1 MSAENYYQPHVA
13 IAGEKLGEGRGHN
26 GPTAVA
32 RLSITWGADDWFSDV
47 DAAILNIT
55 VLDPRPDYGLTV
67 ATARSSIAVT
77 RDPDGTTVFLGNV
90 LEGTSRPVT
99 VTSPKTGKPYRTY
112 AHALKCTDPLGALQR
127 DRRRGRIYNNREGE
141 EGVAHWGPC
150 TMAERKRD
158 LQGRISQTV
167 MFGWSPLDQ
176 YDSYSTEPFV
186 YTWPVV
192 PYERQAVV
200 SVLTVLRRTVR
211 IGRPLARPYYDP
223 ATDSIIP
230 IEPPLYEPGFTL
242 WRTSTVYGLSTQ
254 YTQVINGNDIRLDE
268 EAEVS
273 TTMLEQVT
281 QVELK
286 LQVARPNQI
295 VTSANSTDGSK
306 QRLEWVDLP
315 ESFELLPNAAAQM
328 TVSVDS
334 DHSWAYFDT
343 FNQHFVRLSMQIAA
357 AYGLPKMPDIRYRF
371 AKHEAAPEW
380 AARWLNPAPP
390 LNSTGS
396 HIVYQPFN
404 AITNEFAN
412 MGPFSVPGGTLTYSP
427 DKGWKALLKPATVA
441 YSPSELTL
449 SSLDAGTADPRL
461 DQCNSAAYTVADLQH
476 AYAVS

>member
-1 MSAENYYQPHVA
+1 MSAENYYQPHVT
-13 IAGEKLGEGRGHN
+13 IAGEKIGESAKLI
-26 GPTAVA
+26 GPTAIA
-32 RLSITWGADDWFSDV
+32 RLSIDWGSEDWFSDV

-55 VLDPRPDYGLTV
+55 VLDPRPDYGLT
-67 ATARSSIAVT
+67 AAALRSAIVVT
-77 RDPDGTTVFLGNV
+77 RDPDNTTVFLGNV
-90 LEGTSRPVT
+90 IEATSRIVK

-112 AHALKCTDPLGALQR
+112 AHSLTCTDPLGALQR

-141 EGVAHWGPC
+141 EKVAHWGPC
-150 TMAERKRD
+150 TMGERKRD

-167 MFGWSPLDQ
+167 MFGPSPLDQ
-176 YDSYSTEPFV
+176 YDSYSTEPYV

-211 IGRPLARPYYDP
+211 IGRPLARPYFDP
-223 ATDSIIP
+223 ATDSVIP
-230 IEPPLYEPGFTL
+230 VEPPLPEPGFTL
-242 WRTSTVYGLSTQ
+242 WRGSTMYGLTTQ
-254 YTQVINGNDIRLDE
+254 YTQIIDGNNIRLE
-268 EAEVS
+268 EDAEVS

-286 LQVARPNQI
+286 LQAARPNQI

-306 QRLEWVDLP
+306 QRLEWVDQP

-334 DHSWAYFDT
+334 DHSWAYFDSAT
-343 FNQHFVRLSMQIAA
+343 QHFVKLSAQIAS
-357 AYGLPKMPDIRYRF
+357 AYGLPKMPDIRYKF

-380 AARWLNPAPP
+380 ASRWLNPAPP
-390 LNSTGS
+390 LNTTGS
-396 HIVYQPFN
+396 HIVYQPIN

-427 DKGWKALLKPATVA
+427 DKGWEALLKPATVG

-449 SSLDAGTADPRL
+449 SSLNAGTADPRL
-461 DQCNSAAYTVADLQH
+461 DQCNSATITVADLQH